1 MTVET
6 TTATDFH
13 PDPAVMKGV
22 IPYLGMD
29 GRAAEAA
36 EFYVRA
42 FGARDIGRFPDQDNP
57 GRFMHVQVEING
69 GCVMMTDCRD
79 PSAKESPKPQGMH
92 LQLIVADGDKWWARA
107 VEAGCTVTVPFER
120 QFWGDRW
127 GMLRDP
133 FGIDWSVGEPGK
145 Q

>member
-1 MTVET
+1 MTAET
-6 TTATDFH
+6 ITASPPR
-13 PDPAVMKGV
+13 PDAAVMKGV

-29 GRAAEAA
+29 GKAAEAA
-36 EFYVRA
+36 DFYSQA
-42 FGARDIGRFPDQDNP
+42 FGARDIGRVPDQENP

-79 PSAKESPKPQGMH
+79 PSVTETPKPQGVHM
-92 LQLIVADGDKWWARA
+92 QLIVTDGDTWWSRA
-107 VEAGCTVTVPFER
+107 VKAGCTVTVPFER

-133 FGIDWSVGEPGK
+133 FGIDWAIGEPAE
-145 Q
+145 